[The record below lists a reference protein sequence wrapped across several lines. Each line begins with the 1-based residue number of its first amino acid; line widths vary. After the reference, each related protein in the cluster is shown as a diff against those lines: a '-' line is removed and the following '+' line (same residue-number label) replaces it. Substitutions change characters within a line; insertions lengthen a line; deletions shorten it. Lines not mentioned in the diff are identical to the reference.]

1 MPTFLA
7 DLRQKI
13 GHDLVLLPAVVGVVL
28 NDAGEVL
35 CLRRSDTGAWSLPS
49 GIAEPGE
56 QPAQTLTREIYE
68 ETNLIARPT
77 RLLGT
82 FASTVKHYPNGDRA
96 QYVATVFLCD
106 VVSGTLHPNDGEALE
121 LAFFAA
127 GDMPQVSTLEHH
139 FSLSSLLADTPA
151 FVWDDIWLTPTDPKT
166 SPTGS

>member
-1 MPTFLA
+1 MPIPTFLA

-68 ETNLIARPT
+68 EANLVARPT

-96 QYVATVFLCD
+96 QYVATVFLCE

-121 LAFFAA
+121 LAFFAPDNLP
-127 GDMPQVSTLEHH
+127 GIGTLEHH
-139 FSLSSLLADTPA
+139 FDLNTLLADDPA
-151 FVWDDIWLTPTDPKT
+151 FVWDDTWLTPAAADV
-166 SPTGS
+166 

>member
-1 MPTFLA
+1 MPIPIFLA

-28 NDAGEVL
+28 NEVGEVL

-56 QPAQTLTREIYE
+56 QPAQTLAREIFE

-77 RLLGT
+77 RLLAT

-96 QYVATVFLCD
+96 QYVATVFLCE
-106 VVSGTLHPNDGEALE
+106 VIRGTLHPNDGEALE
-121 LAFFAA
+121 LAFFAPH
-127 GDMPQVSTLEHH
+127 DMPQVSTLEHH
-139 FSLSSLLADTPA
+139 FDLNTLLANDPT
-151 FVWDDIWLTPTDPKT
+151 FVWDDTWLTPTDT
-166 SPTGS
+166 DS